1 MERTSRVLSACKG
14 RWDGESGSRGSDSDV
29 GGGSAWDG
37 VAACRR
43 RWLFATSMGSDT
55 AWQAKWTMFA
65 RGSSDSTEAGVGD
78 ELRTIVA

>member
-1 MERTSRVLSACKG
+1 MERTSKVLSACKG
-14 RWDGESGSRGSDSDV
+14 MWNVDSGLRGP
-29 GGGSAWDG
+29 AWDG